1 MRAHEFLFE
10 QSITDQDAQLF
21 LLNML
26 ASSYSLKMA
35 SVPMKSILKSM
46 LDQGYLRDVRW
57 VLNTIQNLPDDD
69 NLIVDKAASDA
80 KQIVF
85 VKDEGLDSEQS
96 ELDAQPEQSPDASQV
111 VGSMAQ
117 NALNRRI

>member
-21 LLNML
+21 LLNIL
-26 ASSYSLKMA
+26 ASSYSLKME
-35 SVPMKSILKSM
+35 SVPMKSILKSL

-57 VLNTIQNLPDDD
+57 VLNTIKNLPDDD
-69 NLIVDKAASDA
+69 NLIVDKDASDS

-85 VKDEGLDSEQS
+85 VKDEGSDSEES
-96 ELDAQPEQSPDASQV
+96 ELEPEESPDASQV